1 MTLFLNYL
9 PWLVTVATLL
19 GMMFFLFKKDNVGL
33 AIATWALGTSVVLF
47 CVVSGP
53 SYWPK
58 GEPVVT
64 TIPDFEA
71 KELPVQDNLLKAV
84 PAKEQ
89 EAKLNEKLDWRKE
102 VKENKD
108 GT

>member
-9 PWLVTVATLL
+9 PWLIVVATLF
-19 GMMFFLFKKDNVGL
+19 GMVFFLFHKDDVKL
-33 AIATWALGTSVVLF
+33 AIAAWAIGTAAFLF
-47 CVVSGP
+47 CVVANQ